1 MSQQD
6 YFPRKNQKAVQEKFY
21 KAIKDKREPRWKQ
34 LYDDL
39 RAQHDGIVPRCAV
52 NVESPIEI
60 LDEDTVVEP
69 TDNSSETL
77 SETTIA
83 DENSVKGIQSPL
95 GSIMD
100 GIENS
105 IKEIKTTL

>member
-1 MSQQD
+1 M
-6 YFPRKNQKAVQEKFY
+6 QEKFY

-52 NVESPIEI
+52 DFESPIEI
-60 LDEDTVVEP
+60 LDENTAVEP
-69 TDNSSETL
+69 TENSSETL

-83 DENSVKGIQSPL
+83 DENSVKSIQSTHQNIL
-95 GSIMD
+95 D
-100 GIENS
+100 GME
-105 IKEIKTTL
+105 KTVEDTKNTL

>member
-39 RAQHDGIVPRCAV
+39 RAQHDGIIPRCAV

-60 LDEDTVVEP
+60 LDEDAVVEP
-69 TDNSSETL
+69 TENSSEIL

-83 DENSVKGIQSPL
+83 DENSVQDIQSTL
-95 GSIMD
+95 GSIM
-100 GIENS
+100 NS
-105 IKEIKTTL
+105 IKDIKTTF